1 MNYIYIFMNIKSYSQ
16 AKQDIYVL
24 NVLKGKTHGYFVELG
39 SNDPITI
46 SNTYV
51 LEKDYDWSGIMVE
64 YDPKYLDSYKD
75 KRPNSI
81 HVIDNATEINFIELF
96 EKNNTPLNID
106 YLQIDLEPENR
117 STLITL
123 ENMDN
128 SGVFDKYKFA
138 TITFEHDLYR
148 YYHGGKLDIIKQNF
162 TDTKNKSKEIF
173 QKHGYVMVFENI
185 NNEEDLT
192 SLFEDWYVHPDL
204 VDMNHIEEIIN
215 KNKDNYKNYLNMKT
229 IWHGDIVY

>member
-1 MNYIYIFMNIKSYSQ
+1 MNTISYSQ
-16 AKQDIYVL
+16 AKQDVYVL
-24 NVLKGKTHGYFVELG
+24 NVLKGKKNGFFVELG

-51 LEKDYDWSGIMVE
+51 LEKDFDWSGIMIE

-75 KRPNSI
+75 KRPKSI
-81 HVIDNATEINFIELF
+81 HVIDDATKINYPELF
-96 EKNNTPLNID
+96 EKNNVPENID

-117 STLITL
+117 STLTSL

-128 SGVFDKYKFA
+128 SGLLDKYKFA

-148 YYHGGKLDIIKQNF
+148 SYENERLDMIKQYFIDAKVKAN
-162 TDTKNKSKEIF
+162 EIF
-173 QKHGYVMVFENI
+173 KKHGYIMVFENI

-192 SLFEDWYVHPDL
+192 SVFEDWYVHPDL
-204 VDMNHIEEIIN
+204 VDMNYIEELIN
-215 KNKDNYKNYLNMKT
+215 KNKNNYRNYLNIKT
-229 IWHGDIVY
+229 IWHGHIVF